1 MLVLFLNTSKG
12 FHVLDLIIKE
22 NLHKIVF
29 GVVSYDDKK
38 TNDDSY
44 TQIKKICA
52 ANKIRFYEK
61 NDEYDFKCHYK
72 LAIGWQFLIKD
83 TLNLYIIH
91 DSLLPKYRGFSPTV
105 SALINGEK
113 KIGATLIRA
122 SGEYDKGNIYKQEEI
137 LIKYPIRISEALS
150 LLEPIYAKLTIS
162 FFNEIIL
169 NKTIVTSPQIE
180 KNATYSLWRDDTD
193 YFIDWSW
200 SANKIRRFVDALA
213 YPYNYA
219 KTNLNNKIYTIEEVE
234 VVKDVK
240 IENRSFGKQIFSIN
254 KCPVIVCGKGLI
266 KLTIVKN
273 EEGKI
278 EVFKHFRNNF
288 Y

>member
-44 TQIKKICA
+44 TKIKKICA
-52 ANKIRFYEK
+52 
-61 NDEYDFKCHYK
+61 
-72 LAIGWQFLIKD
+72 
-83 TLNLYIIH
+83 
-91 DSLLPKYRGFSPTV
+91 
-105 SALINGEK
+105 
-113 KIGATLIRA
+113 
-122 SGEYDKGNIYKQEEI
+122 
-137 LIKYPIRISEALS
+137 
-150 LLEPIYAKLTIS
+150 
-162 FFNEIIL
+162 
-169 NKTIVTSPQIE
+169 
-180 KNATYSLWRDDTD
+180 
-193 YFIDWSW
+193 
-200 SANKIRRFVDALA
+200 ANKIRRFVDALA

-266 KLTIVKN
+266 KLTIV
-273 EEGKI
+273 
-278 EVFKHFRNNF
+278 
-288 Y
+288 